1 MAKGNFG
8 KFVLGLGIGA
18 CIGALFT
25 PRTGEENR
33 KLLKEKAGDAYTKA
47 KNIDYEA
54 LKTKLYDEY
63 YNLKD
68 NLQNMDS
75 EQAKEFAYE
84 KAKELEAKADKVIA
98 KAIEDNKPKVEKAL
112 IELKKKLAHTLKDV
126 SKKLEEE

>member
-18 CIGALFT
+18 CVGALLT

-33 KLLKEKAGDAYTKA
+33 KLLKEKANDAYGKA
-47 KNIDYEA
+47 KQIDFDA

-63 YNLKD
+63 YGLKEK
-68 NLQNMDS
+68 LETMDQ

-98 KAIEDNKPKVEKAL
+98 KAIEENKPKVEKSL
-112 IELKKKLAHTLKDV
+112 IELKKKLAVTLKDL
-126 SKKLEEE
+126 SKKLED

>member
-33 KLLKEKAGDAYTKA
+33 KLLKEKANDAYRKA
-47 KNIDYEA
+47 KEIDFEA

-63 YNLKD
+63 YGLKD
-68 NLQNMDS
+68 KIENMDS

-98 KAIEDNKPKVEKAL
+98 KAIEENKPKVEKAL
-112 IELKKKLAHTLKDV
+112 IELKKKLAATLKDV
-126 SKKLEEE
+126 SKKLED

>member
-33 KLLKEKAGDAYTKA
+33 KLLKEKANDAYGKA
-47 KNIDYEA
+47 KEIDFEA

-63 YNLKD
+63 YGLKD
-68 NLQNMDS
+68 KLENMDS

-98 KAIEDNKPKVEKAL
+98 KAIEENKPKVEKAL
-112 IELKKKLAHTLKDV
+112 IELKKKLAATLKDL
-126 SKKLEEE
+126 SKRLED